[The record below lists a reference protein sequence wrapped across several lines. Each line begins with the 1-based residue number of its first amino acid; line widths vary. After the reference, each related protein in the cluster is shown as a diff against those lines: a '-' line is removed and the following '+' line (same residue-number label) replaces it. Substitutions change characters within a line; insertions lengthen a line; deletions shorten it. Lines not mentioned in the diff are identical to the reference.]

1 MKESDFA
8 KSKSKEWTSERK
20 SLFIKK
26 KKVKEKNITYFIK
39 NKILQ
44 IVLSTRMKYR
54 HFAAGLQV
62 RNKQS

>member
-20 SLFIKK
+20 SLFIK

>member
-1 MKESDFA
+1 MDIRKEIIVY
-8 KSKSKEWTSERK
+8 
-20 SLFIKK
+20 LK